1 MAPAFHLNT
10 FLRPSHVTVGVLGPD
25 HRPSLRSVVDYLG
38 DPYYTS
44 GKDIHQGLHDSHN
57 EHVFLPNFDVRETAD
72 AYYLEG
78 EFPSV
83 RDRDSI
89 FIEHLGSRGL
99 LIEARSK
106 KLDLSREWGIGTPL
120 GNGDLA
126 PGSVGPGGL
135 NGDGSVG
142 KAQADEPSEIQ
153 AAKTVGAKE
162 SKAGKSQEVSGQPA
176 GLEVRDCLSE
186 RPVGCLQRSFTFP
199 EPLDYKN
206 LKARLKDGLLRVRV
220 PKMAGKSSSD
230 RFAIEFDE

>member
-10 FLRPSHVTVGVLGPD
+10 FLHPSHVTVGAQGPG
-25 HRPSLRSVVDYLG
+25 HKTSLRSVIDYLG
-38 DPYYTS
+38 DPYFTS
-44 GKDIHQGLHDSHN
+44 HYGLRDSHN
-57 EHVFLPNFDVRETAD
+57 GHIFSPNFDIRETAD

-78 EFPSV
+78 EFPGV

-89 FIEHLGSRGL
+89 FIENLGSRGL

-106 KLDLSREWGIGTPL
+106 NLDLGREWGIDTH
-120 GNGDLA
+120 LA
-126 PGSVGPGGL
+126 DESSEVWAAEAVEGKDSR
-135 NGDGSVG
+135 VG
-142 KAQADEPSEIQ
+142 KDL
-153 AAKTVGAKE
+153 E
-162 SKAGKSQEVSGQPA
+162 SGEQVAGHR
-176 GLEVRDCLSE
+176 VRDCLSE

-220 PKMAGKSSSD
+220 PKMAGASGAD

>member
-1 MAPAFHLNT
+1 MAPTFHLNT
-10 FLRPSHVTVGVLGPD
+10 LLHPSHVTVGAQGPG
-25 HRPSLRSVVDYLG
+25 HRASLRSVMDYLG
-38 DPYYTS
+38 DPYLTS
-44 GKDIHQGLHDSHN
+44 HHGPRDSYN
-57 EHVFLPNFDVRETAD
+57 EHVFSPNFDIRETAD

-89 FIEHLGSRGL
+89 FIESLEPRGL

-106 KLDLSREWGIGTPL
+106 KLDLGKEWGI
-120 GNGDLA
+120 D
-126 PGSVGPGGL
+126 SHF
-135 NGDGSVG
+135 
-142 KAQADEPSEIQ
+142 ADETSEVW
-153 AAKTVGAKE
+153 AAETVEGKE
-162 SKAGKSQEVSGQPA
+162 SKVGKD
-176 GLEVRDCLSE
+176 LEVGGKVGAFRVRDRLSE

-220 PKMAGKSSSD
+220 PKMTGSSGAD

>member
-10 FLRPSHVTVGVLGPD
+10 FLHPSHVTVGPS
-25 HRPSLRSVVDYLG
+25 HRPSLRSVIDYLG
-38 DPYYTS
+38 DPYLTS
-44 GKDIHQGLHDSHN
+44 GKDIHQGLRSSDN
-57 EHVFLPNFDVRETAD
+57 EHVFLPNFDIRETAD

-83 RDRDSI
+83 CDRDSI
-89 FIEHLGSRGL
+89 FIEHLGSRGI

-120 GNGDLA
+120 GSGDLA
-126 PGSVGPGGL
+126 PSSVGLGGL
-135 NGDGSVG
+135 NDDGSVG
-142 KAQADEPSEIQ
+142 KAQADEPSEVR
-153 AAKTVGAKE
+153 AAKIVEVKE
-162 SKAGKSQEVSGQPA
+162 SRAGKDQEVGEEAA
-176 GLEVRDCLSE
+176 GLKVRDCLSE
-186 RPVGCLQRSFTFP
+186 RSVGCLQRSFTFP

-220 PKMAGKSSSD
+220 PKMAGASSAD